1 MSIAYTMKVDSLDCV
16 PALDGLSNVVSR
28 AIWTMT
34 GIDGDLTAAT
44 SASTEFPAPTPEQ
57 PFISFDDLTEATVI
71 GWVEECA
78 DAVYLESRREVIAGL
93 IADQI
98 APPVVTPA
106 LPWVETETAEEAP
119 E

>member
-1 MSIAYTMKVDSLDCV
+1 MSITYAMKIDSLDCV

-34 GIDGDLTAAT
+34 GTNGDLTAST

-57 PFISFDDLTEATVI
+57 PFVEFDDLTEATVI
-71 GWVEECA
+71 GWVEANA
-78 DAVYLESRREVIAGL
+78 DAEYLASRREIIAGL

-98 APPVVTPA
+98 TPPIVTPP
-106 LPWVETETAEEAP
+106 LPWAAP
-119 E
+119 AGGE

>member
-1 MSIAYTMKVDSLDCV
+1 MSITYTMKIDSLDCV

-34 GIDGDLTAAT
+34 GTDGDLTAST
-44 SASTEFPAPTPEQ
+44 SASTEFPAPTPER

-78 DAVYLESRREVIAGL
+78 DAAYLESRREIIAGL

-98 APPVVTPA
+98 APPIVTPP
-106 LPWVETETAEEAP
+106 LPWAEPETPEEAP

>member
-1 MSIAYTMKVDSLDCV
+1 MSITYAMKIDSLDCV
-16 PALDGLSNVVSR
+16 PALDGLSNVVIR

-34 GIDGDLTAAT
+34 GTDGDLTAST

-78 DAVYLESRREVIAGL
+78 DAAYLESRREIIASL

-98 APPVVTPA
+98 APPIVTPA
-106 LPWVETETAEEAP
+106 LPWIAP
-119 E
+119 EEDPE

>member
-1 MSIAYTMKVDSLDCV
+1 MSITYAMKIDSLDCV

-34 GIDGDLTAAT
+34 GTDGELTAST

-57 PFISFDDLTEATVI
+57 PFISFDGLTEATVI

-78 DAVYLESRREVIAGL
+78 DSAYLESRREVIAGL

-98 APPVVTPA
+98 APSIVTPA
-106 LPWVETETAEEAP
+106 LPWAEP
-119 E
+119 EGDE

>member
-1 MSIAYTMKVDSLDCV
+1 MPIAYTLKIDGLDCV

-34 GIDGDLTAAT
+34 GVDGDHSAT
-44 SASTEFPAPTPEQ
+44 SSASTEFPAPTPEQ
-57 PFISFDDLTEATVI
+57 PFVAFNDLTQATVI
-71 GWVEECA
+71 GWVEDCT
-78 DAVYLESRREVIAGL
+78 DPDYLASRRAH

-98 APPVVTPA
+98 AAQISPPVVTPP
-106 LPWVETETAEEAP
+106 LPWVEEPAP

>member
-1 MSIAYTMKVDSLDCV
+1 MPISYTLKIDSLDCV
-16 PALDGLSNVVSR
+16 PALDGLSNVVTR

-34 GIDGDLTAAT
+34 GTDGDLTAST

-57 PFISFDDLTEATVI
+57 PFIAFEDLTEETVI

-78 DAVYLESRREVIAGL
+78 DAAYLESRREVIAGM
-93 IADQI
+93 IAAQI
-98 APPVVTPA
+98 APPVITPP
-106 LPWVETETAEEAP
+106 LPWAEPAAQEAP

>member
-1 MSIAYTMKVDSLDCV
+1 MTITYTMKIDSLDCV
-16 PALDGLSNVVSR
+16 PALDGLSNVVTR

-34 GIDGDLTAAT
+34 GTDGDLTAST

-57 PFISFDDLTEATVI
+57 PFISFDELTEATVI

-78 DAVYLESRREVIAGL
+78 DASYLESRREVIAGM
-93 IADQI
+93 IAAQI
-98 APPVVTPA
+98 TPPIVTPA
-106 LPWVETETAEEAP
+106 LPWAETTLEEAP

>member
-1 MSIAYTMKVDSLDCV
+1 MPITYTMKIDSLDCV
-16 PALDGLSNVVSR
+16 SALDGLTNVVSR

-44 SASTEFPAPTPEQ
+44 SACTELPAPTPEQ

-71 GWVEECA
+71 GWVEVCA
-78 DAVYLESRREVIAGL
+78 DETYLESRREVIVGL

-98 APPVVTPA
+98 APPIITPP
-106 LPWVETETAEEAP
+106 LPWVETEEAP

>member
-34 GIDGDLTAAT
+34 GTDGDLTAAT
-44 SASTEFPAPTPEQ
+44 SASTEFPAPTLEQ
-57 PFISFDDLTEATVI
+57 PFVEFAELTEATVI

-78 DAVYLESRREVIAGL
+78 DAAYLDSRREVIAGL

-98 APPVVTPA
+98 APPIVTPA
-106 LPWVETETAEEAP
+106 LPWAEPETPEEAP